1 MFKPA
6 FLILFVFIFSGIK
19 AQLANVEYYFSGAGD
34 CIFGATSEMKTPIF
48 LNIDFE
54 YINNSTFNEPLPYV
68 KELEPGYNSL
78 FTLNP
83 NTRLSGISFNFH
95 IKTFRSNPLADVN
108 LDFPYLLPF
117 APGTKATVFDVKNI
131 DGFLGM
137 STPKS
142 WRATGFMVKPGEPV
156 YAVRTGTVVEI
167 AGREK
172 SENTRSW
179 YNGWGNSITLLQ
191 PDGTLICYKNVVDP
205 LNKLKLNQKV
215 FAGEILGEVA
225 PGTSELVL
233 LIYHNTLL
241 SDDFSFIIPQFQ
253 IGPGK
258 IGMVTPS
265 MPVEVIH
272 PVEIRGLEMTKKEQ
286 KRLLKTK

>member
-1 MFKPA
+1 M
-6 FLILFVFIFSGIK
+6 
-19 AQLANVEYYFSGAGD
+19 
-34 CIFGATSEMKTPIF
+34 
-48 LNIDFE
+48 
-54 YINNSTFNEPLPYV
+54 
-68 KELEPGYNSL
+68 
-78 FTLNP
+78 
-83 NTRLSGISFNFH
+83 
-95 IKTFRSNPLADVN
+95 
-108 LDFPYLLPF
+108 
-117 APGTKATVFDVKNI
+117 
-131 DGFLGM
+131 
-137 STPKS
+137 
-142 WRATGFMVKPGEPV
+142 
-156 YAVRTGTVVEI
+156 VEI
-167 AGREK
+167 AEREK

>member
-1 MFKPA
+1 M
-6 FLILFVFIFSGIK
+6 
-19 AQLANVEYYFSGAGD
+19 
-34 CIFGATSEMKTPIF
+34 
-48 LNIDFE
+48 
-54 YINNSTFNEPLPYV
+54 
-68 KELEPGYNSL
+68 
-78 FTLNP
+78 
-83 NTRLSGISFNFH
+83 
-95 IKTFRSNPLADVN
+95 
-108 LDFPYLLPF
+108 
-117 APGTKATVFDVKNI
+117 
-131 DGFLGM
+131 
-137 STPKS
+137 
-142 WRATGFMVKPGEPV
+142 
-156 YAVRTGTVVEI
+156 VEI

-179 YNGWGNSITLLQ
+179 YNGWGSITLLQ

-215 FAGEILGEVA
+215 FAGEILGGA

-233 LIYHNTLL
+233 LIYLTTLL

-272 PVEIRGLEMTKKEQ
+272 PVEIRGLEMTKEQ